1 MIGVQG
7 AVHRQGQLAGFKP
20 NAFFHTYGEFA
31 NNAAKAK
38 SIGLVV
44 TLTTLVADRP
54 EVQILGC
61 PSSVLSGTVVVVSL
75 LSCSPHLWQGSFGF
89 KS

>member
-44 TLTTLVADRP
+44 TLTTLVAD
-54 EVQILGC
+54 
-61 PSSVLSGTVVVVSL
+61 SL
-75 LSCSPHLWQGSFGF
+75 GF
-89 KS
+89 KFWGALLLYSLVL